1 MKKYLDKKTSIDHI
15 AIAVLDIE
23 QAIVLYRDIFG
34 FELLKRREIKGE
46 FSGMKSAELDAGGF
60 SIVLVQG
67 TDPASQVSRY
77 IDEYGPGVQH
87 VAIAVDDV
95 EDLSKKMSAAGV
107 KFATNIIRGDGL
119 IQIFTQREKNSG
131 MMLELIQRTTQK
143 DGFDPANIQKLFEQL
158 ETSDAF

>member
-1 MKKYLDKKTSIDHI
+1 M
-15 AIAVLDIE
+15 
-23 QAIVLYRDIFG
+23 
-34 FELLKRREIKGE
+34 